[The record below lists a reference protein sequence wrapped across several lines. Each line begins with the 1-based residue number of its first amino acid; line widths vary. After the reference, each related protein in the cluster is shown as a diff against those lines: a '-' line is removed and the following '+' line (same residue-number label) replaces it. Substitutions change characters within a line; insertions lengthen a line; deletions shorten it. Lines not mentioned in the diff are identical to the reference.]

1 MHIAITGASS
11 GIGEALAR
19 EFGKENKL
27 TLVARRKD
35 LLEKLAAEVGS
46 NARIEAVDLSDEAAC
61 AAWVQAAEAAHGP
74 IDILINNAG
83 MENTGPTSQTD
94 LDKAWQLMRLNLF
107 APIRLIHTLLPQ
119 MLARK
124 SGAIVNV
131 VSMAAITPI
140 ATQSWYSGSKGGL
153 ANFSEAL
160 HYELLGSGV
169 HVLTVY
175 PGPVKTAMAD
185 SAYAAFGGR
194 KGIVGAIPEGNT
206 EALAKKIRSCLQ
218 KKKARLVYP
227 YFYVAGMW
235 FPNISRWFSNRF
247 SPRPYKANE
256 E

>member
-19 EFGKENKL
+19 RLYHGNKL
-27 TLVARRKD
+27 TLIARRLD
-35 LLEKLAAEVGS
+35 LLEKLSAELGPNTRIAA
-46 NARIEAVDLSDEAAC
+46 ADLSDEHKC
-61 AAWVQAAEAAHGP
+61 ASWVEAAEAAHGP
-74 IDILINNAG
+74 IDLLINNAG
-83 MENTGPTSQTD
+83 MENTGPTAQVD

-107 APIRLIHTLLPQ
+107 TPLKLIHTVLPH

-124 SGAIVNV
+124 SGAIVNI

-160 HYELLGSGV
+160 HYELQGSGV

-194 KGIVGAIPEGNT
+194 KGIVGAIPEGKT
-206 EALAKKIRSCLQ
+206 EVLAQKIQACLQ

-227 YFYVAGMW
+227 FFYLGGMW
-235 FPNISRWFSNRF
+235 FPNLSRWFSNRF
-247 SPRPYKANE
+247 SPRPYQK
-256 E
+256 

>member
-1 MHIAITGASS
+1 MHIVITGASS
-11 GIGEALAR
+11 GIGEALAK
-19 EFGKENKL
+19 EFSPTNKL
-27 TLVARRKD
+27 TLIARRRD
-35 LLEKLAAEVGS
+35 LLEKLAATLGPDTH
-46 NARIEAVDLSDEAAC
+46 IEAVDLSDESKSAS
-61 AAWVQAAEAAHGP
+61 WVEAAETIHGP
-74 IDILINNAG
+74 IDLLINNAG
-83 MENTGPTSQTD
+83 MENTGPTAQVD
-94 LDKAWQLMRLNLF
+94 LDKAWQLMRLNLLT
-107 APIRLIHTLLPQ
+107 PIKLIHAVLPQ

-124 SGAIVNV
+124 NGAIVNI

-160 HYELLGSGV
+160 HYELQGSGV

-194 KGIVGAIPEGNT
+194 KGIVGAIPEGKT
-206 EALAKKIRSCLQ
+206 EVLAQKIQACLQ

-227 YFYVAGMW
+227 YFYRTGMW

-247 SPRPYKANE
+247 SPRPYQK
-256 E
+256 